1 LSRFTLRADARWVEV
16 ETEFDNR
23 ARDHRLRLRVATG
36 LNAQDP
42 GIRAFGETSFWV
54 QERPIHPEG
63 SELPVEPQKE
73 AIPTAFPQQGWSAI
87 EGDWGVMVAAH
98 GIHEAEVVIREAG
111 DLALD
116 LTLIRGVGW
125 LSRDDLRTR
134 GGGAG
139 PAMETPEAQCLGP
152 HRFMYAVMP
161 YRGPWTVA
169 MPLALG
175 YLAPPVAQPCGAHRA
190 ARSGGLSVGKWL
202 SIGDDRV
209 VVSTVKPAE
218 DGSGTILR
226 LFNPTDRY
234 FETELEITL
243 PHQALIQTRIDET
256 DLAVLGQG
264 KIPLRMGPAEI
275 QTIRIRPVRDA

>member
-1 LSRFTLRADARWVEV
+1 
-16 ETEFDNR
+16 
-23 ARDHRLRLRVATG
+23 
-36 LNAQDP
+36 
-42 GIRAFGETSFWV
+42 
-54 QERPIHPEG
+54 
-63 SELPVEPQKE
+63 
-73 AIPTAFPQQGWSAI
+73 
-87 EGDWGVMVAAH
+87 
-98 GIHEAEVVIREAG
+98 
-111 DLALD
+111 
-116 LTLIRGVGW
+116 
-125 LSRDDLRTR
+125 
-134 GGGAG
+134 
-139 PAMETPEAQCLGP
+139 
-152 HRFMYAVMP
+152 
-161 YRGPWTVA
+161 
-169 MPLALG
+169 
-175 YLAPPVAQPCGAHRA
+175 
-190 ARSGGLSVGKWL
+190 LSVGKWL